1 VRAPGLCRKAAVGEY
16 TADTGPPGWPALSS
30 RPPSRVP
37 PPVSAERNL
46 VAADARLRRRIP
58 RGRAGGPAAGVARG
72 LLVARL
78 SPSPGSLLRPALSF
92 ARRSPHARYLP
103 FLGFLALPARLRP
116 ADTHR
121 ASSPGPVGSA
131 LCSVL
136 LVLFPASASLGDAS
150 FLAGRS
156 SDSVL
161 RAPLYRSS
169 VMDRSGP
176 LCRARR
182 LVQPRKGLL

>member
-1 VRAPGLCRKAAVGEY
+1 VSQSGGRRIHGRHRTPGLAGHVQPAPVAGSTSGFRGAQLSCGRCPPAAAYPSRTGWWACCGSRPGASCR
-16 TADTGPPGWPALSS
+16 PALSF
-30 RPPSRVP
+30 
-37 PPVSAERNL
+37 
-46 VAADARLRRRIP
+46 
-58 RGRAGGPAAGVARG
+58 
-72 LLVARL
+72 ARL